1 MTAAPSNPDLPLK
14 QRLKNGHVPVGTMVF
29 EFFVPGMAQMA
40 RAVGADF
47 LMYDTEHSGVDI
59 EAIKAQCA
67 ACNGTGVVPLV
78 RVPGFHYHFV
88 ARALDAGAHGIMMPM
103 VADAEQA
110 RALVS
115 WSRYPPLGRRGA
127 AFGVAHDGYLPGA
140 PRDKIAASAE
150 RTLVIAMIETP
161 EGVANVD
168 AIAAVDGVDVL
179 WIGHFD
185 LTNFMGIAGE
195 FDHPDYLAAVDRI
208 VAAARRHGKTA
219 AVMAGDEAWARRYH
233 GLGFRMFAYGLDSQ
247 LFQRALAAGIGVVR
261 ALD

>member
-1 MTAAPSNPDLPLK
+1 MTAAPSSPDLPLK

-88 ARALDAGAHGIMMPM
+88 ARAL
-103 VADAEQA
+103 
-110 RALVS
+110 VS

-127 AFGVAHDGYLPGA
+127 AFGVAHDGYLPDA

-168 AIAAVDGVDVL
+168 AIAPVDG
-179 WIGHFD
+179 
-185 LTNFMGIAGE
+185 
-195 FDHPDYLAAVDRI
+195 
-208 VAAARRHGKTA
+208 
-219 AVMAGDEAWARRYH
+219 
-233 GLGFRMFAYGLDSQ
+233 LDAQ
-247 LFQRALAAGIGVVR
+247 LFQRALAAGIGAVR
-261 ALD
+261 ALA

>member
-1 MTAAPSNPDLPLK
+1 MTAAPSSPDLPLK
-14 QRLKNGHVPVGTMVF
+14 QRLKNCHVPVGTMVF

-67 ACNGTGVVPLV
+67 ACNGTGVVPL
-78 RVPGFHYHFV
+78 
-88 ARALDAGAHGIMMPM
+88 
-103 VADAEQA
+103 A

-127 AFGVAHDGYLPGA
+127 ACGVAHDGYLPDA

-168 AIAAVDGVDVL
+168 AIAPVDG
-179 WIGHFD
+179 
-185 LTNFMGIAGE
+185 
-195 FDHPDYLAAVDRI
+195 
-208 VAAARRHGKTA
+208 
-219 AVMAGDEAWARRYH
+219 
-233 GLGFRMFAYGLDSQ
+233 LDAQ
-247 LFQRALAAGIGVVR
+247 LFQRALAAGIGAVR
-261 ALD
+261 ALA

>member
-1 MTAAPSNPDLPLK
+1 MTAAPSSPDLPLK

-29 EFFVPGMAQMA
+29 EFFVPGMAQMT

-127 AFGVAHDGYLPGA
+127 AFGVAHDGYLPGPSLPWPGLSHVCLRLGFPTFPARPGRRHRRRAGSGVTPKCLSRSTHPFAYWTEECFVAMARRGLLDNA
-140 PRDKIAASAE
+140 PRRDSKLGAPAADQ
-150 RTLVIAMIETP
+150 RCD
-161 EGVANVD
+161 D
-168 AIAAVDGVDVL
+168 AHCAGAFAQVTDRQVEVL
-179 WIGHFD
+179 
-185 LTNFMGIAGE
+185 
-195 FDHPDYLAAVDRI
+195 
-208 VAAARRHGKTA
+208 
-219 AVMAGDEAWARRYH
+219 
-233 GLGFRMFAYGLDSQ
+233 
-247 LFQRALAAGIGVVR
+247 
-261 ALD
+261 

>member
-1 MTAAPSNPDLPLK
+1 MTAAPASTDLPLK

-168 AIAAVDGVDVL
+168 AIAA
-179 WIGHFD
+179 
-185 LTNFMGIAGE
+185 AQ
-195 FDHPDYLAAVDRI
+195 
-208 VAAARRHGKTA
+208 RHGKTA

-233 GLGFRMFAYGLDSQ
+233 GLGFRMFAYGLDAQ
-247 LFQRALAAGIGVVR
+247 LFQRALAAGIGAVR
-261 ALD
+261 ALE

>member
-1 MTAAPSNPDLPLK
+1 MGPLDGSAQLRVNPHGQIEPLPLK

-47 LMYDTEHSGVDI
+47 LMYDTEHSGADI

-88 ARALDAGAHGIMMPM
+88 ARAMDAGAHGIMMPM

-110 RALVS
+110 RA
-115 WSRYPPLGRRGA
+115 
-127 AFGVAHDGYLPGA
+127 
-140 PRDKIAASAE
+140 
-150 RTLVIAMIETP
+150 LVIAMIETP

-179 WIGHFD
+179 WLGHFD

-208 VAAARRHGKTA
+208 VAAAQRHGKTA

-233 GLGFRMFAYGLDSQ
+233 GLGFRMFAYGLDAQ
-247 LFQRALAAGIGVVR
+247 LFQRALAAGIGAVR
-261 ALD
+261 ALERPQNA

>member
-1 MTAAPSNPDLPLK
+1 MTAAPASTDLPLK

-67 ACNGTGVVPLV
+67 ACNGTGVVPL
-78 RVPGFHYHFV
+78 
-88 ARALDAGAHGIMMPM
+88 
-103 VADAEQA
+103 A

-127 AFGVAHDGYLPGA
+127 AFGVAHDGYLPDA
-140 PRDKIAASAE
+140 PRDKIAANAE

-168 AIAAVDGVDVL
+168 AITPVDG
-179 WIGHFD
+179 
-185 LTNFMGIAGE
+185 
-195 FDHPDYLAAVDRI
+195 
-208 VAAARRHGKTA
+208 
-219 AVMAGDEAWARRYH
+219 
-233 GLGFRMFAYGLDSQ
+233 LDAQ
-247 LFQRALAAGIGVVR
+247 LFQRALAAGIGAVR
-261 ALD
+261 ALA